1 MYIEILLLVLA
12 LVLATYLTSLSLA
25 LHLLSPSALERYL
38 QQRGEIDRGA
48 WLRKNLSAANISV
61 SLLQIVAR
69 VGFFVLVLLMFIP
82 DDSTAMS
89 LGTVVLAGG
98 ITVISLWISS
108 TIIAGSIARYAPVG
122 LVANSLT
129 FLRFITFL
137 FSPLSR
143 ALAFIDETIRRLS
156 GANLIND
163 ERLIEEELL
172 DRIEDTQ
179 KEGALE
185 EDAAE
190 MIENIV
196 EFRSTDV
203 GEVMTPRTDIEGIE
217 LTNDIEAIREFI
229 VRVGH
234 SRIPIFENNLDHIRG
249 VLYVKDLVPFLGR
262 DCDHFELAPLLRQPL
277 RVPETKPLRDL
288 LSEFKRSEVHM
299 AIVIDEYGGTAG
311 LVTIE
316 DVLEEIVGEIHDEHE
331 PEDEEEPTLDVV
343 DDTHAEVDG
352 RFHIDDLNERLGL
365 TLPENEE
372 YETIAGFLM
381 ARFGHVPR
389 AGEIYEEKGAAL
401 FTVLDATPTHVA
413 RIAIE
418 LVKAP
423 DTNGGVSQNGNGNG
437 NGHSDRDRADQTITA
452 DRGK

>member
-1 MYIEILLLVLA
+1 MIIEMLLLLFS
-12 LVLATYLTSLSLA
+12 LIIATYLTALSLA

-38 QQRGEIDRGA
+38 QQRGETRRGA
-48 WLRKNLSAANISV
+48 WLSRNLALANISV

-69 VGFFVLVLLMFIP
+69 VSFFVLVLLVLLP
-82 DDSTAMS
+82 DESAAVTWRT
-89 LGTVVLAGG
+89 LLLAGA
-98 ITVISLWISS
+98 ITVLGLWLSS
-108 TIIAGSIARYAPVG
+108 TVIASAIARYAPIG

-129 FLRFITFL
+129 FLRVITFAL
-137 FSPLSR
+137 GPLARS
-143 ALAFIDETIRRLS
+143 LAFIDETIRRLS
-156 GANLIND
+156 GANLVD
-163 ERLIEEELL
+163 DDRLIEEELL

-217 LTNDIEAIREFI
+217 MTDDLEAIREFI

-234 SRIPIFENNLDHIRG
+234 SRIPVYIDNLDHIRG
-249 VLYVKDLVPFLGR
+249 VLYVKDLIPFLGR
-262 DCDHFELAPLLRQPL
+262 DCQDFRLEPLLREPL
-277 RVPETKPLRDL
+277 RVPETKPLRDIL
-288 LSEFKRSEVHM
+288 AEFKRSEVHM

-331 PEDEEEPTLDVV
+331 PDHEEEPTLDVL
-343 DDTHAEVDG
+343 DDTRAEVDG

-365 TLPENEE
+365 ALPENED
-372 YETIAGFLM
+372 YDTIAGFLM
-381 ARFGHVPR
+381 ARFGRVPR
-389 AGEIYEEKGAAL
+389 AGEKHEEKGAAL
-401 FTVLDATPTHVA
+401 FTILDATPTHVR

-418 LVKAP
+418 LVRAP
-423 DTNGGVSQNGNGNG
+423 ENGQVPQNGNGE
-437 NGHSDRDRADQTITA
+437 RAAQTVAAADRA
-452 DRGK
+452 K